1 VRRSWVSCIVTS
13 LEHRVQASPRG
24 AACLPATDGALI
36 ERRRE
41 EIEGSVP
48 VLELSSETRF
58 SRSPPLEAFLPAR
71 ASNRI
76 LHCDVKMKIIP
87 RGRPEMSC
95 LIRIVP
101 SADKSCPDDPI
112 ELRPRFTSS
121 EIFSVGAG

>member
-13 LEHRVQASPRG
+13 LEHRMQASPRG
-24 AACLPATDGALI
+24 AACLPAIDGALI

-48 VLELSSETRF
+48 VLELSFETRF
-58 SRSPPLEAFLPAR
+58 SRSPPLEPFLPAR

-87 RGRPEMSC
+87 VPRPKNALSG
-95 LIRIVP
+95 
-101 SADKSCPDDPI
+101 PI
-112 ELRPRFTSS
+112 LPGEPKWYRR
-121 EIFSVGAG
+121 